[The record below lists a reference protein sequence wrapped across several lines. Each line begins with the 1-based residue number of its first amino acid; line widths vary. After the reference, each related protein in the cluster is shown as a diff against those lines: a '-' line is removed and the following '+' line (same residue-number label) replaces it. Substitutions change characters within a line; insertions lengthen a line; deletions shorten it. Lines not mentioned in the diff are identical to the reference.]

1 MQWPEVEV
9 VCSKFILG
17 PNFAYVWMANNESI
31 EHKNTKLGKCCIIMK
46 PLMNVLLKV
55 IKGPAFLL
63 ILKNIEI
70 ALVEL

>member
-1 MQWPEVEV
+1 
-9 VCSKFILG
+9 
-17 PNFAYVWMANNESI
+17 MANNESI
-31 EHKNTKLGKCCIIMK
+31 KHKNTKLGKCCIIMK

-63 ILKNIEI
+63 ILKDIEI